1 MKVPTIFEKDF
12 LEKLDNDN
20 IKVISFDI
28 FDTLFFRKCLLPENI
43 FEVVGNVKY
52 VRKYFDTANTFKKY
66 RMYAEKN
73 ARITHKNKQEITL
86 DEIYEE
92 FFIPKRIK
100 EKIKQIELNIEK
112 EFLVVNYDLV
122 QWIDFA
128 VDKGKKIILISDMY
142 LNQEQLKFTCLKK
155 LKNIEKIS
163 KIYVSNEYKLT
174 KAKGDLFLKVL
185 EEENIKCNEILH
197 IGDNKI
203 SDNLIPKTLNINTLY
218 YGFSEKQEM
227 ALDYERTYVN
237 IDIMKG
243 NNARKLAMMRNPYE
257 ESFENFYFDFG
268 ASIFGPIFFEF
279 SHWLNDLSKSH
290 KIEQY
295 NFIMREGFIFEKFFK
310 KLFPEKRTNLVYA
323 SRNSTFP
330 MTLDLDNISS
340 VLLGTQRAFS
350 INDLYEES
358 LQISIKNK
366 KVLPYKNELLSKAS
380 SINIEG
386 NTLYEIIVED
396 LFLRKD
402 EIVKKNNEQK
412 GFIKEYFT
420 NLNID
425 KNSILID
432 FGAGGTILN
441 RIREILPKKQNPK
454 IYALFFQNER
464 GYKLQ
469 SKNQTLS
476 FLPYT
481 KKSSESIE
489 TIARSPEIF
498 EILLNLDLE
507 TTINYSK
514 IEDKI
519 VPNTFLP
526 FSNRDTIC
534 RIKDS
539 FLEGINCF
547 FDTAKLYD
555 LRNKSY
561 DRDFLSQVLS
571 RVINL
576 PTKFEVKEF
585 GVLENDEGNG
595 TAHIYKIVDE
605 EKIEIIKNYG
615 LEKMYFEYQKN
626 KAKYRHVFPW
636 FESVITTINPYFL
649 INNYKEL
656 TKDALNYQIIIQLL
670 EQIDSM
676 EEKEFIIYGAGELF
690 KELIPHLQD
699 RRIKITSVIDSR
711 AELQEFE
718 VLGYKITTLSKAL
731 LHQSQANII
740 IASGAFVDKIKDNII
755 DFSKKNNKYIKI
767 FSI

>member
-1 MKVPTIFEKDF
+1 MKIPTIFEKQF
-12 LEKLDNDN
+12 FEKLNNDN

-73 ARITHKNKQEITL
+73 ARITHENKQDITL

-92 FFIPKRIK
+92 FLIPKRVK
-100 EKIKQIELNIEK
+100 EKIKQIELNIEQ
-112 EFLVVNYDLV
+112 EFLVVNYDLE

-128 VDKGKKIILISDMY
+128 VNKGKKIILISDMY
-142 LNQEQLKFTCLKK
+142 LNQEELKFTCLEK
-155 LKNIEKIS
+155 LRNIKKIS
-163 KIYVSNEYKLT
+163 KIYVSNEYRLT

-185 EEENIKCNEILH
+185 EEEDIKCSEMLH

-237 IDIMKG
+237 IDIMNG
-243 NNARKLAMMRNPYE
+243 NNVRRLAMMRNPYE
-257 ESFENFYFDFG
+257 RQFENFYFDFG
-268 ASIFGPIFFEF
+268 ASIFGPLFFEF
-279 SHWLNDLSKSH
+279 SHWLNDLSGQYQ
-290 KIEQY
+290 IEQY

-310 KLFPEKRTNLVYA
+310 KLFPEKKTNLVYA

-350 INDLYEES
+350 INDLYKES

-366 KVLPYKNELLSKAS
+366 KILHYKNELLSKS
-380 SINIEG
+380 NLINIEG
-386 NTLYEIIVED
+386 ITLYEIIMED
-396 LFLRKD
+396 LSLRKD
-402 EIVKKNNEQK
+402 EIIEKNREQK
-412 GFIKEYFT
+412 EFIKEYFT

-425 KNSILID
+425 EKSILID

-441 RIREILPKKQNPK
+441 RVREILPKKQNPK

-507 TTINYSK
+507 TTLNYSK
-514 IEDKI
+514 IEDKV
-519 VPNTFLP
+519 VPNTSLP
-526 FSNRDTIC
+526 PCNKDTISKI
-534 RIKDS
+534 RNS

-555 LRNKSY
+555 LEKKSY
-561 DRDFLSQVLS
+561 DREFLSQLLS
-571 RVINL
+571 RVIHL

-585 GVLENDEGNG
+585 GELENDEGNG
-595 TAHIYKIVDE
+595 TAHIYKIVDT
-605 EKIEIIKNYG
+605 EKIEIIRNYG

-636 FESVITTINPYFL
+636 FESVITSINPYFL

-670 EQIDSM
+670 EQIDSSK
-676 EEKEFIIYGAGELF
+676 EKEFMVYGAGELF
-690 KELIPHLQD
+690 KELLPFLED
-699 RRIKITSVIDSR
+699 RKIKIISVIDSR

-718 VLGYKITTLSKAL
+718 VRGFKVTTLSKAL
-731 LHQSQANII
+731 LNKSQANII
-740 IASGAFVDKIKDNII
+740 IASGAFADKIEKVII
-755 DFSKKNNKYIKI
+755 NFANENNKKISLIKI
-767 FSI
+767 